1 MHTKDKYRTI
11 RQCDA
16 APVVQYKSAEN
27 EVEIKLPEFWLFMQR
42 VLGENLELIILKS
55 ARNWHLQ
62 KKLTEKKKQSLS
74 SKLCNVE
81 TINSKKLINN
91 MKC

>member
-1 MHTKDKYRTI
+1 
-11 RQCDA
+11 
-16 APVVQYKSAEN
+16 
-27 EVEIKLPEFWLFMQR
+27 MQR
-42 VLGENLELIILKS
+42 VSGENLELIILES

-74 SKLCNVE
+74 SNLCKVE